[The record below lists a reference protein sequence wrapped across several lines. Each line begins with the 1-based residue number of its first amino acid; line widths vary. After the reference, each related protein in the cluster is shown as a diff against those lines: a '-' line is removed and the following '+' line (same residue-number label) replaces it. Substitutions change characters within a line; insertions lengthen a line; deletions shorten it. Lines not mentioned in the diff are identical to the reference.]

1 MNLPPILPVSSPFFR
16 DIHHGQIQHFQKT
29 VIRRK
34 YRFRFSDLS
43 ELTIKSFGGIG
54 SIDQTPNRFRILEI
68 R

>member
-1 MNLPPILPVSSPFFR
+1 MNLLPILPVSSPFFC

-34 YRFRFSDLS
+34 YRFGFGDLS
-43 ELTIKSFGGIG
+43 DLTIKSFDGIG
-54 SIDQTPNRFRILEI
+54 SIDQTPNRFRILKI